1 MELLKKIAKRNVE
14 RMIKSGSDRF
24 DLLQT
29 FISSYD
35 KSSKTHGTD
44 RQLFEYMINELGY
57 EKPQSGCG
65 WIKM

>member
-14 RMIKSGSDRF
+14 RMVDNGQDKF
-24 DLLQT
+24 DLFNT
-29 FISSYD
+29 FVNCYD

-44 RQLFEYMINELGY
+44 RQLFEYMINELGWQ
-57 EKPQSGCG
+57 KCKAGG